1 MLPFPFIRKQIIR
14 EICPKNI
21 HSLHLE
27 YLSFLGTKPKSG
39 NYSANAFFTSEWLS
53 AFLIIP
59 RCKRKSMY
67 KQIYHYLPKSAII
80 CHYLPKSAII
90 CQKVPECVKCPL
102 PVWYICTVTCQRRS
116 PFGSRSMFDRFPLVL
131 RYFFVRPSFVLR
143 SVSVRE
149 ARCNGDVTDK
159 EKIRNKPEYK
169 SQRSLKSIVARSN
182 TEIIPQG
189 VAMLSPC
196 YALLGF
202 AFGRRPF
209 AQCELSTVQL
219 GFFSLPILLFC
230 VDCLVYSYL
239 LYMNPI
245 SNSII

>member
-80 CHYLPKSAII
+80 CQKVPLSAIICQKVPLSAII

-159 EKIRNKPEYK
+159 EKTRNKPGY
-169 SQRSLKSIVARSN
+169 Q
-182 TEIIPQG
+182 
-189 VAMLSPC
+189 
-196 YALLGF
+196 
-202 AFGRRPF
+202 
-209 AQCELSTVQL
+209 
-219 GFFSLPILLFC
+219 
-230 VDCLVYSYL
+230 
-239 LYMNPI
+239 
-245 SNSII
+245 